1 MLQKKSFRL
10 LALPASIAV
19 ALLSTSLLLTGCDG
33 DDGDDGVD
41 GQNGVDG
48 TNGTDGADGITNYVP
63 IGLKRL
69 ATAPLDA
76 EFTGLYLNSDNT
88 LFLNVQHP
96 SSSNTTTDAAGKVFD
111 KGTVGVIVG
120 QDFSALPENFG
131 ALDLPVTTAQKEVVM
146 TAVGSYQVLAQQG
159 DSLDDGL
166 AMGDI
171 MTADG
176 ATQIKSSN
184 DPDFN
189 GVVSDG
195 NGGFYVYTNWE
206 DRPGSMS
213 RIQVSGLTDSGYGN
227 ITQEGM
233 IDFSSVGGTW
243 VNCFGT
249 VSPWNTPMSAEE
261 LYFDDTAD
269 WFNPDFE
276 YFSNPQSLA
285 TYLGYPTDGSGD
297 WPNPYRYGYIVEIG
311 NAADAAVANVTVNK
325 LETMGRF
332 SHENSVVMPDDRT
345 VFLSDDGTGVVFFKF
360 VADVAGDMSAGT
372 LYAAQITQAAGV
384 DDPAEAA
391 LGIEWIEMASMGEA
405 DIEAAI
411 ASFDGTF
418 ADGNYITDEQVC
430 DWAESKSGADLSC
443 DEDATVDANP
453 FSDDRV
459 AYLESRKAAVALGA
473 TGEFR
478 KMEGVNINYNLASSW
493 WNGGAADGDQAYMY
507 MAMSSFDATMSDD
520 EGAIQLN
527 GDNGKCGVVYR
538 MKLMRNAAGEVDV
551 MTMVPAIV
559 GGPYYADR

>member
-1 MLQKKSFRL
+1 
-10 LALPASIAV
+10 
-19 ALLSTSLLLTGCDG
+19 
-33 DDGDDGVD
+33 
-41 GQNGVDG
+41 
-48 TNGTDGADGITNYVP
+48 
-63 IGLKRL
+63 
-69 ATAPLDA
+69 
-76 EFTGLYLNSDNT
+76 
-88 LFLNVQHP
+88 
-96 SSSNTTTDAAGKVFD
+96 
-111 KGTVGVIVG
+111 
-120 QDFSALPENFG
+120 
-131 ALDLPVTTAQKEVVM
+131 
-146 TAVGSYQVLAQQG
+146 
-159 DSLDDGL
+159 
-166 AMGDI
+166 
-171 MTADG
+171 
-176 ATQIKSSN
+176 
-184 DPDFN
+184 
-189 GVVSDG
+189 
-195 NGGFYVYTNWE
+195 
-206 DRPGSMS
+206 MS

-372 LYAAQITQAAGV
+372 LYAAQITQASGV

-559 GGPYYADR
+559 GGPYYADRSVNECNVNNISNPDNLLIMDDGRVLIGEDTGNHENNVVWVFDDPAI